1 MQSPACRQCGLRGRS
16 CSGPSRSL
24 VSSFPLVSQKHVKR
38 IYEENKT
45 MALEGS
51 GAAPHP
57 QAVRAARQ
65 QQQEL
70 QQGGGLGFRV

>member
-1 MQSPACRQCGLRGRS
+1 
-16 CSGPSRSL
+16 
-24 VSSFPLVSQKHVKR
+24 
-38 IYEENKT
+38 